1 LKESYCSACGKNFL
15 KGELT
20 IWCRLCLQL
29 YHASC
34 WEKAAGCT
42 TPGCTG
48 KPALK
53 DDSKPVQYK
62 KCIYC
67 GEDIIEFASRCRY
80 CRSALPEADDKKD
93 EPQKV
98 VNRFDEVPRKDPILA
113 CLLNLIFPGAGYM
126 YLGQTG
132 RGLFWFLIFCAAVYL
147 TRSYLV
153 PLAIW
158 LWVMY
163 DSSKQARI
171 FNCKT
176 KAYNDRRSG

>member
-1 LKESYCSACGKNFL
+1 MKESYCSACGKNFL

-67 GEDIIEFASRCRY
+67 GKILLNLPPGAVIAACFA
-80 CRSALPEADDKKD
+80 EADDK
-93 EPQKV
+93 
-98 VNRFDEVPRKDPILA
+98 R
-113 CLLNLIFPGAGYM
+113 
-126 YLGQTG
+126 
-132 RGLFWFLIFCAAVYL
+132 
-147 TRSYLV
+147 
-153 PLAIW
+153 
-158 LWVMY
+158 
-163 DSSKQARI
+163 
-171 FNCKT
+171 
-176 KAYNDRRSG
+176 